1 MYRVRS
7 NGNVV
12 SQGEVRKL
20 FPNTSLPRVWS
31 ADVCNQLG
39 IDPVLESPAPE
50 VTRYQTASK
59 SGVTQD
65 ANGNWVWAWVV
76 GPTFTEYTDE
86 EGVTHTAE
94 EQEAAY
100 IQRIDDEQATAVRVD
115 RDKRLA
121 DTDWTQ
127 LIDSPFSTD
136 TNGVWQT
143 YRQALRDIPSQVGF
157 PWDVTWPDQPE

>member
-12 SQGEVRKL
+12 SQGEVRRL

-39 IDPVLESPAPE
+39 IDPVFESPAPE
-50 VTRYQTASK
+50 VTRYQTANK
-59 SGVTQD
+59 NGVTQD
-65 ANGNWVWAWVV
+65 AKGNWVWAWTI
-76 GPTFTEYTDE
+76 GPTFTEYTDD
-86 EGVTHTAE
+86 EGVTHTAA

-100 IQRIDDEQATAVRVD
+100 VQRIDDEQATAVRAD
-115 RDKRLA
+115 RDKRLS

-127 LIDSPFSTD
+127 VADAPVDSA
-136 TNGVWQT
+136 VWSV
-143 YRQALRDIPSQVGF
+143 YRQSLRDVPSQEGF
-157 PWDVTWPDQPE
+157 PWEVTWPEQP

>member
-20 FPNTSLPRVWS
+20 FPNVSLPRVWS

-39 IDPVLESPAPE
+39 IDPVLESPAPTT
-50 VTRYQTASK
+50 TRYQTANK
-59 SGVTQD
+59 NGVTQD
-65 ANGNWVWAWVV
+65 ANGNWVWAWTV
-76 GPTFTEYTDE
+76 GPVFTEYTDD
-86 EGVTHTAE
+86 EGVTHTAA
-94 EQEAAY
+94 EQQAAY
-100 IQRIDDEQATAVRVD
+100 VQRIDDEQATRVRAD

-127 LIDSPFSTD
+127 VADAPVDASA
-136 TNGVWQT
+136 WAT
-143 YRQALRDIPSQVGF
+143 YRQSLRDVPSQNGF
-157 PWDVTWPDQPE
+157 PHEVTWPEKP

>member
-7 NGNVV
+7 SGAVK
-12 SQGEVRKL
+12 SQGEIRKL

-31 ADVCNQLG
+31 EAVCNQLG

-50 VTRYQTASK
+50 VTRYQTANK

-65 ANGNWVWAWVV
+65 ANGNWVWAWTI
-76 GPTFTEYTDE
+76 GPVFTDNE
-86 EGVTHTAE
+86 EATAA

-100 IQRIDDEQATAVRVD
+100 VQRIDDEQATAVRAD

-127 LIDSPFSTD
+127 VSDAPVDASA
-136 TNGVWQT
+136 WAT
-143 YRQALRDIPSQVGF
+143 YRQSLRDVPSQNGF
-157 PWDVTWPDQPE
+157 PWDVTWPEKP

>member
-20 FPNTSLPRVWS
+20 FPNVSLPRVWS

-50 VTRYQTASK
+50 ITRYQTANK
-59 SGVTQD
+59 NGVTQD
-65 ANGNWVWAWVV
+65 AKGNWVWAWTI
-76 GPTFTEYTDE
+76 GPVFTEYTDE
-86 EGVTHTAE
+86 EGVTHTAA

-100 IQRIDDEQATAVRVD
+100 VQRIDDEQATAVRAD

-121 DTDWTQ
+121 ETDWTQ
-127 LIDSPFSTD
+127 VADAPVDKTA
-136 TNGVWQT
+136 WAT
-143 YRQALRDIPSQVGF
+143 YRQALRDVPAQEGF
-157 PWDVTWPDQPE
+157 PWDVTFPEQP

>member
-12 SQGEVRKL
+12 SQGEIRKL
-20 FPNTSLPRVWS
+20 FPNVSLPRVWS
-31 ADVCNQLG
+31 ANVCNQLG

-76 GPTFTEYTDE
+76 GPTFTDNE
-86 EGVTHTAE
+86 EATAA
-94 EQEAAY
+94 EQQAAY
-100 IQRIDDEQATAVRVD
+100 IQRIDDEQATRVRAD

-121 DTDWTQ
+121 ETDWTQ
-127 LIDSPFSTD
+127 VADAPV
-136 TNGVWQT
+136 NQEAWAV

>member
-39 IDPVLESPAPE
+39 IDPILESPAPE
-50 VTRYQTASK
+50 VTRYQTANK
-59 SGVTQD
+59 SGVEQD
-65 ANGNWVWAWVV
+65 AKGNWVWAWVV

-94 EQEAAY
+94 EQKAAY
-100 IQRIDDEQATAVRVD
+100 VQRIDDEQAKAIRAD

-121 DTDWTQ
+121 ETDWTQ
-127 LIDSPFSTD
+127 VADAPVDSA
-136 TNGVWQT
+136 VWSV
-143 YRQALRDIPSQVGF
+143 YRQSLRDVPSQEGF
-157 PWDVTWPDQPE
+157 PWNVVWPTQPE

>member
-7 NGNVV
+7 SGEVK
-12 SQGEVRKL
+12 SQGEIRKL

-50 VTRYQTASK
+50 VTRYQVANK
-59 SGVTQD
+59 NGVTQD
-65 ANGNWVWAWVV
+65 ANGNWVWAWTI

-100 IQRIDDEQATAVRVD
+100 VQRIDDEQATAVRSD
-115 RDKRLA
+115 RDKRLSE
-121 DTDWTQ
+121 TDWMALSDNT
-127 LIDSPFSTD
+127 LSTE
-136 TNGVWQT
+136 WAT
-143 YRQALRDIPSQVGF
+143 YRQSLRDITGQEGF
-157 PWDVTWPDQPE
+157 PWDVTWPEVPGNAD